1 MYIANKF
8 WTETMSAKPCIYF
21 LFLVLFFSCSSS
33 NHEERYIKL
42 LEEKIEELSQLNS
55 EYAKSDFLDDDVI
68 SKVKEYFLF
77 TCYDDLQ
84 NGEVSVYRNAKK
96 SWLVSIEKGTN
107 EFDEF
112 GFPLVRKITFEVI
125 ESEGY
130 LVPVL
135 EIDSELCE

>member
-1 MYIANKF
+1 
-8 WTETMSAKPCIYF
+8 MSAKPCIYF

-135 EIDSELCE
+135 EFDSELCE

>member
-1 MYIANKF
+1 
-8 WTETMSAKPCIYF
+8 MSAKPYIYF
-21 LFLVLFFSCSSS
+21 LFLVLFLSCSSS
-33 NHEERYIKL
+33 SHEERYIKL

-77 TCYDDLQ
+77 TCYVDLQ

-135 EIDSELCE
+135 EFDSELCE

>member
-1 MYIANKF
+1 
-8 WTETMSAKPCIYF
+8 MSAKPYIYF
-21 LFLVLFFSCSSS
+21 LFLVLFLSCSSS
-33 NHEERYIKL
+33 SHEERYIKL

-135 EIDSELCE
+135 EFDSELCE

>member
-1 MYIANKF
+1 
-8 WTETMSAKPCIYF
+8 MSAKPCIYF
-21 LFLVLFFSCSSS
+21 LFLVLFSSCSSS

-42 LEEKIEELSQLNS
+42 LEEKIEELSQLKS

-84 NGEVSVYRNAKK
+84 NDEVSVYRNAKK

>member
-1 MYIANKF
+1 
-8 WTETMSAKPCIYF
+8 MSAKPCIYF

-42 LEEKIEELSQLNS
+42 LEEKIEELSQLKS

-135 EIDSELCE
+135 EFDSELCE

>member
-1 MYIANKF
+1 
-8 WTETMSAKPCIYF
+8 MSAKPCIYF
-21 LFLVLFFSCSSS
+21 LFLVLFLSCSSS

-135 EIDSELCE
+135 EFDSELCE

>member
-1 MYIANKF
+1 
-8 WTETMSAKPCIYF
+8 MSAKPCIYF

-42 LEEKIEELSQLNS
+42 LEEKIEELSQLKS

-84 NGEVSVYRNAKK
+84 NDEVSVYRNAKK

>member
-1 MYIANKF
+1 
-8 WTETMSAKPCIYF
+8 MSTKPCIYF

-42 LEEKIEELSQLNS
+42 LEEKIEELSQLKS
-55 EYAKSDFLDDDVI
+55 EYSKSDFLDDDVI
-68 SKVKEYFLF
+68 SKVKEFFLF

-84 NGEVSVYRNAKK
+84 NDEVSVYRNGKK

>member
-1 MYIANKF
+1 
-8 WTETMSAKPCIYF
+8 MSAKPCIYF

-42 LEEKIEELSQLNS
+42 LEEKIEELSQLKS
-55 EYAKSDFLDDDVI
+55 EYAKSDFLDDEVI

-84 NGEVSVYRNAKK
+84 NDEVSVYRNAKK

>member
-1 MYIANKF
+1 
-8 WTETMSAKPCIYF
+8 MSAKPCIYF

-68 SKVKEYFLF
+68 NKVKEYFLF

-84 NGEVSVYRNAKK
+84 NGEVSVYRNARK

>member
-1 MYIANKF
+1 
-8 WTETMSAKPCIYF
+8 MSAKPCIYF

>member
-1 MYIANKF
+1 
-8 WTETMSAKPCIYF
+8 MSAKPCIYF

-55 EYAKSDFLDDDVI
+55 EYEKSDFLDDDVI

>member
-1 MYIANKF
+1 
-8 WTETMSAKPCIYF
+8 MSAKPCIYF

-42 LEEKIEELSQLNS
+42 LEEKIEELSQLKS

-68 SKVKEYFLF
+68 SKVKEFFLF

-84 NGEVSVYRNAKK
+84 NDEVSVYRNAKK